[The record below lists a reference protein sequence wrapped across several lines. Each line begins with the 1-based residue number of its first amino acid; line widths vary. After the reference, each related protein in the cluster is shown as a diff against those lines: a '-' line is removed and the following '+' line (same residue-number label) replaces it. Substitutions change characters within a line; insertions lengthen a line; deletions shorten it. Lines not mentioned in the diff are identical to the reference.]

1 MGRRKYFGKMARR
14 GMIIG
19 LLSMVA
25 AVPGAGDEVL
35 ELRQEYNAV
44 AASIDTL
51 VRLYGGKQ
59 LEQLTAR
66 PQERN
71 LVPAGFEVVLIFWA
85 DDEAEVF
92 LNDYRISDTR
102 LTPTEVVIP
111 SLYFQENNRLRA
123 HCWDTDRVESGFMA
137 GLYLRD
143 RQGGLRQIL
152 VTEEGKWWV
161 EGALAEERFY
171 THTQPDIP
179 EARVIWG
186 NKLFGEVWL
195 EARFD
200 GGALRRAVR
209 QKARPASQLDSREQ
223 AMDSHEVVSR
233 LVRLQTRR
241 QELQATLERSRY
253 GSVPVPY
260 KGYLRQQLAFT
271 LGKAGPLA
279 EEQSV
284 ATANQ
289 LYEWAESLP
298 PAQKGLI
305 YRERRALKGVEAISP
320 EQEFSSGEEG
330 ESERSVDYQPPPERG
345 GPVEEGV
352 SVWVREGTMPKMLSS
367 KDLQWGLVTAATG
380 LFLYLCA
387 VGRQWWRLFNGKVW
401 KE

>member
-1 MGRRKYFGKMARR
+1 MA
-14 GMIIG
+14 
-19 LLSMVA
+19 A
-25 AVPGAGDEVL
+25 PGAGDEAL

-51 VRLYGGKQ
+51 VRMYGGKQ
-59 LEQLTAR
+59 LEQLAAR

-85 DDEAEVF
+85 DDEAEIF
-92 LNDYRISDTR
+92 LNDYRISETR
-102 LTPTEVVIP
+102 LTPTEVMIP
-111 SLYFQENNRLRA
+111 ALYLQENNRLRA

-161 EGALAEERFY
+161 DGALAEERFY

-179 EARVIWG
+179 GAQVIWG

-200 GGALRRAVR
+200 GGVLRQAAR
-209 QKARPASQLDSREQ
+209 QKARDVSRLDLREKTME
-223 AMDSHEVVSR
+223 AHEVVSR
-233 LVRLQTRR
+233 LVRLQARR
-241 QELQATLERSRY
+241 QELQAALERSRY

-260 KGYLRQQLAFT
+260 NGYMRDQLAFT

-284 ATANQ
+284 ATASQ

-305 YRERRALKGVEAISP
+305 YRERRELKGVEAITP
-320 EQEFSSGEEG
+320 EREFSGGEEG
-330 ESERSVDYQPPPERG
+330 ESERSADYQPPPERG
-345 GPVEEGV
+345 GPVEEGA
-352 SVWVREGTMPKMLSS
+352 SLWVRQENRHQILSRTS
-367 KDLQWGLVTAATG
+367 LQWGLVSAATG

-401 KE
+401 RE